1 MSDTKT
7 FRSVALEDVVDPDIY
22 RAELLKTELVFP
34 QDLAENEQNEDDR
47 A

>member
-7 FRSVALEDVVDPDIY
+7 FRSVALEDVVDPDTY
-22 RAELLKTELVFP
+22 RAELLKTELLFP
-34 QDLAENEQNEDDR
+34 EDCAENEPNETDR